1 MSVFSQRLI
10 ELREGRRLS
19 QQQVAD
25 QVGVVVR
32 AYQRYEYGQREPQMS
47 VLVRIA
53 DLYDISLDYL
63 TGRTDCPGELNE
75 EENT

>member
-10 ELREGRRLS
+10 ELREGRKLS

-63 TGRTDCPGELNE
+63 TGRTDCPGKFNG